1 MDHRFCTACGSP
13 LPVAAA
19 FCPAC
24 GQRVEPAATPGAG
37 DADTGYLPLVEPAAA
52 PLPEPRRE
60 SRAASAA
67 DDVPPPRVAEPVAAP
82 ERGGNWPLWLALVLI
97 AGALGFGAWWTLLR
111 DTEQQARFADD
122 TATGG
127 ATAAPVAGPAPGATT
142 EVFLSDTVTLR
153 TAGMANVRNAP
164 SAADTVVVSALPPN
178 AEVVGRWV
186 RGRDGQSRWLRL
198 DSGGYVWDGNIG
210 VPEPLGPPIR
220 LNIGNQ
226 GCDWGRDFAA
236 LIPPPMNADH
246 NDDIQEGDS
255 VYKAVT
261 PARPWRGLTVTAVAL
276 HYESVSVV
284 FQDAPERVAAVL
296 RDAGVRVGRDGS
308 VPVPDTEGASQ
319 MLTAT
324 KGEGARYGRTELDCG
339 IS

>member
-1 MDHRFCTACGSP
+1 
-13 LPVAAA
+13 
-19 FCPAC
+19 
-24 GQRVEPAATPGAG
+24 
-37 DADTGYLPLVEPAAA
+37 
-52 PLPEPRRE
+52 
-60 SRAASAA
+60 
-67 DDVPPPRVAEPVAAP
+67 
-82 ERGGNWPLWLALVLI
+82 
-97 AGALGFGAWWTLLR
+97 
-111 DTEQQARFADD
+111 
-122 TATGG
+122 
-127 ATAAPVAGPAPGATT
+127 
-142 EVFLSDTVTLR
+142 
-153 TAGMANVRNAP
+153 
-164 SAADTVVVSALPPN
+164 
-178 AEVVGRWV
+178 
-186 RGRDGQSRWLRL
+186 
-198 DSGGYVWDGNIG
+198 
-210 VPEPLGPPIR
+210 
-220 LNIGNQ
+220 
-226 GCDWGRDFAA
+226 
-236 LIPPPMNADH
+236 MNADH